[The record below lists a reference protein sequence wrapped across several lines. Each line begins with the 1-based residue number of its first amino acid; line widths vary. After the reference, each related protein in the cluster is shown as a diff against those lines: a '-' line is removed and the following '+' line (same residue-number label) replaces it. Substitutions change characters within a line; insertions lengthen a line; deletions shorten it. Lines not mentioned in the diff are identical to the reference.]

1 MVAIALQHRRDD
13 SCRGQH
19 AQGLCLSASPMFMP
33 RRSNIEFADERLA
46 QSTLQAEAK
55 VDALV
60 DDLLR
65 RRGLAAEA

>member
-1 MVAIALQHRRDD
+1 
-13 SCRGQH
+13 
-19 AQGLCLSASPMFMP
+19 MFMP